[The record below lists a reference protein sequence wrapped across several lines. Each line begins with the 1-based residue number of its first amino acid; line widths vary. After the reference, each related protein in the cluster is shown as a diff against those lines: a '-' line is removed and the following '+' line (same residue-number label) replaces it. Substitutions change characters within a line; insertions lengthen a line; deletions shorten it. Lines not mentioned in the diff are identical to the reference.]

1 MQSSM
6 TLKCWGVRGSIPS
19 PSELTVRHG
28 GNTPCVSIEFGTHTT
43 LILDAGSGIRP
54 LGKYLVSHGSDIF
67 VFLTHFHSD
76 HIQGFPFFIPLYQK
90 GRTIHLLPCPVDGNG
105 WSLLDM
111 IDGFHFPL
119 RIEQIP
125 SNVVQSLSEA
135 LALLGERGIAVS
147 QIPTNHP
154 GGAYGFRI
162 EHAGRSVVFIPDN
175 EIDPPYARTTEYE
188 DLVRFC
194 RGADI
199 LIHDSQY
206 VDADIPAK
214 HGWGHSTINQ
224 TCRLG
229 LDAGV
234 AHLLLFH
241 HDPERTDDDLDHIET
256 EMREWFGERGATAQC
271 TVAYEGLT
279 LEL

>member
-19 PSELTVRHG
+19 PGDLTVRHG
-28 GNTPCVSIEFGTHTT
+28 GNTPCVSIEFDAHTT

-54 LGKYLVSHGSDIF
+54 LGNYLVQRKSDIF
-67 VFLTHFHSD
+67 ILLTHAHSD
-76 HIQGFPFFIPLYQK
+76 HIQGFPFFIPLFQK
-90 GRTIHLLPCPVDGNG
+90 GRTIHLLPCPADVKN

-119 RIEQIP
+119 RADQIP
-125 SNVVQSLSEA
+125 STVNQSHSES
-135 LALLGERGIAVS
+135 LALLGERGIS
-147 QIPTNHP
+147 ITQLPTNHP

-162 EHAGRSVVFIPDN
+162 ECDGRSVVFIPDN
-175 EIDPPYARTTEYE
+175 EIDPPYAVTTEYR

-194 RGADI
+194 HGADI

-206 VDADIPAK
+206 VDADMSLK
-214 HGWGHSTINQ
+214 RGWGHSTVNQ

-229 LDAGV
+229 LDAEVG
-234 AHLLLFH
+234 HLLLFH
-241 HDPERTDDDLDHIET
+241 HDPERNDDDLDRIE
-256 EMREWFGERGATAQC
+256 EEQRAWFDQQQSTIRC
-271 TVAYEGLT
+271 TMAYEGLT
-279 LEL
+279 LDL